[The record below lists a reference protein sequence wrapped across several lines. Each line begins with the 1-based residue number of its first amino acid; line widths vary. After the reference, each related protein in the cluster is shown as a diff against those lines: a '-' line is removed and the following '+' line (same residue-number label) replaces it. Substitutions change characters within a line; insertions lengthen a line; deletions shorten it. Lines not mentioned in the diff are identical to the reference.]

1 MKKIMFIIVFLGGSI
16 VSFSQEKSV
25 QSLKAKEVKKNAP
38 EEINSSQTIHTSV
51 SIGEKKEEPKK
62 DILYWKNYILAIE
75 SKIESVKA
83 NINEKTKAE
92 NSGWFIEMEEN
103 IDKAKIEIQKLETNK

>member
-25 QSLKAKEVKKNAP
+25 QSLKAKEVKKNTP
-38 EEINSSQTIHTSV
+38 EEIKSSQTIHTSV

-62 DILYWKNYILAIE
+62 DILYWQNYILAIE
-75 SKIESVKA
+75 SKIESV
-83 NINEKTKAE
+83 NSDPNEKKKAE
-92 NSGWFIEMEEN
+92 KNGWFLEMQTN
-103 IDKAKIEIQKLETNK
+103 IDKAKEEIIKLETNK